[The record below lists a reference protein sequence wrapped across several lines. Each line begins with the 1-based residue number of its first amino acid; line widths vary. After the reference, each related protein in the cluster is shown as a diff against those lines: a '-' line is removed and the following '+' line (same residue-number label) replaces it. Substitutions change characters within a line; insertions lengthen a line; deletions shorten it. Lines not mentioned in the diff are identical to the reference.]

1 LNAGIDAVCSAG
13 VAGCWAN
20 NRSTTA
26 SVPDI
31 QRRGW
36 LVKALA
42 FTGDVV

>member
-1 LNAGIDAVCSAG
+1 LNAGIDGVCSAD

-20 NRSTTA
+20 NRATT
-26 SVPDI
+26 SRVPDI
-31 QRRGW
+31 QRRAW